1 MRSIIIILASCFCF
15 LSILYIF
22 VYLVDPDQDNKYSY
36 DFKYS
41 FGGGYGLYTKLKT
54 KLKNQPSELIF
65 GSSRSRLISNK
76 VLKSK
81 NQILNMH
88 IVYGNPIAIY
98 DFLISLND
106 KQIENI
112 KKVYVLLDTHVFC
125 GSNDINKYFE
135 KSLTKRTLDQIQTF
149 DLSKLIKAY
158 RKLIINLM
166 PKYTFEEN
174 YAPSFY
180 VLNSGETILLR
191 RPEWDG
197 INQEALHSTSFSLE
211 TIKFLKLIDSWMVAN
226 KKKIIYFTPPHTLN
240 DFIAHADESFLTTL
254 IIQRIEILKNLDGF
268 YDFSLVP
275 ELMKDNSLWE
285 DSFHLNKK
293 GLDYLFNKINWDKYY
308 VQGKEYINVTQ
319 NKINEFNIK
328 YNLSEELS
336 YENFQ
341 RAYQDSKCN
350 SK

>member
-1 MRSIIIILASCFCF
+1 MRSIIIILTSCICF
-15 LSILYIF
+15 LLTLYFF
-22 VYLVDPDQDNKYSY
+22 VYLVDPYQDNKYSY

-54 KLKNQPSELIF
+54 KLENEPSELVF
-65 GSSRSRLISNK
+65 GTSRSRLISNK

-88 IVYGNPIAIY
+88 ILYGNPNAIY
-98 DFLISLND
+98 NFLITLND

-125 GSNDINKYFE
+125 GSIGINKYFE
-135 KSLTKRTLDQIQTF
+135 SSLIKRTLDQIQTF
-149 DLSKLIKAY
+149 DLTKLIKAY

-174 YAPSFY
+174 FVPPFY
-180 VLNSGETILLR
+180 VSHNGETVFVKK
-191 RPEWDG
+191 PEWNG
-197 INQEALHSTSFSLE
+197 INQEGLHSVSFNLE
-211 TIKFLKLIDSWMVAN
+211 TIKFLKLIDSWMLEN
-226 KKKIIYFTPPHTLN
+226 KKKIIYFTPPHSLN
-240 DFIAHADESFLTTL
+240 DFIAHADKNYLTTL

-275 ELMKDNSLWE
+275 ELMRDNSLWE
-285 DSFHLNKK
+285 DSFHLNKM
-293 GLDYLFNKINWDKYY
+293 GLDYLFNKIDWKKYY
-308 VQGKEYINVTQ
+308 VDSKEYINVTQ
-319 NKINEFNIK
+319 NKINKYNIK
-328 YNLSEELS
+328 YNLSEKLS

-341 RAYQDSKCN
+341 RVYQDNKCTV
-350 SK
+350 K